1 MRCSDNL
8 YAQLT
13 RPSCLNI
20 HMQRYTA
27 VAEPACTTQQPP
39 AVGTVQPV
47 YIVFMVP
54 DTAGLDRDGQS
65 ASTVRTLR
73 SEVDALGSMTGTVG
87 VLQES
92 VGLRGSR
99 CCRPCAQAAPTD
111 FPFVLPTPVGTAPR
125 VTLLNGVKA

>member
-1 MRCSDNL
+1 M
-8 YAQLT
+8 
-13 RPSCLNI
+13 
-20 HMQRYTA
+20 HVQRYTA

-73 SEVDALGSMTGTVG
+73 SEVDVLGGMTGTVG
-87 VLQES
+87 
-92 VGLRGSR
+92 GSR

-125 VTLLNGVKA
+125 MTLLNGVEA